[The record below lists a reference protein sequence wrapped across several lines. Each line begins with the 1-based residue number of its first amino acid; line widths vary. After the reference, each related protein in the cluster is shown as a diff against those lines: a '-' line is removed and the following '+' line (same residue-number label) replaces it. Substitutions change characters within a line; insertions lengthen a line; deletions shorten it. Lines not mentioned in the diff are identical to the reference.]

1 MNSKESIIIVDDTL
15 ENLQLLSNML
25 NDRGYEVRVAVNGVV
40 ALKSIQAVPP
50 DLILLDI
57 NMPQMDG
64 YEVCHHLKS
73 DPRICEIPV
82 IFMSALN
89 DVFDKVKA
97 FSIGGC
103 DYITKPFQVEEVF
116 ARIENQLRNIRLK
129 KQLEQSEA
137 KEREKAQKLADALIK
152 IQDAQVQINTEK
164 MFMLGKVVTGIVYE
178 ISNPINFIF
187 GNISHIHQY
196 VNDLV
201 DLVESYQKLV
211 PTPPMEI
218 QNKVEDSDIDFIKS
232 DLPKV
237 LHSMKIGS
245 KRIADIIS
253 SLKQFSQQDES
264 GFKAIDL
271 HQAIDNTLMILQYR
285 LREKSYRPA
294 IAITK
299 NYGKIPLVECLP
311 GNLHQV
317 FMNILTNAI
326 DSLESLFA
334 NNGLELGNYSARKSY
349 PEIRIN
355 TELTGVNF
363 VKITI
368 EDNGKGIEEDM
379 LDRIFEPFFSTKS
392 LGNTTGLGLSIG
404 HQIIVEK
411 HKGRLTCSSVPGQK
425 AKFVIEIPIQQEY
438 IKSSAITNFQ
448 RGIIPSQEL
457 GMR

>member
-1 MNSKESIIIVDDTL
+1 MDAKESIIIVDDTL

-25 NDRGYEVRVAVNGVV
+25 NEQGYEVRVAVNGVV
-40 ALKSIQAVPP
+40 ALQSIQAVPP

-64 YEVCHHLKS
+64 YEVCKHLKS
-73 DPRICEIPV
+73 DLHTCEIPV

-89 DVFDKVKA
+89 DVLDKVKA

-103 DYITKPFQVEEVF
+103 DYITKPFQVEEVL
-116 ARIENQLRNIRLK
+116 ARIENQLRNTRLK
-129 KQLEQSEA
+129 NQLALSEA
-137 KEREKAQKLADALIK
+137 QEREKAQKLAEALRK
-152 IQDAQVQINTEK
+152 IQDVQVQINTEK
-164 MFMLGKVVTGIVYE
+164 MFMLGKVVSGIAYE

-196 VNDLV
+196 ANDLV
-201 DLVESYQKLV
+201 ELVESYQKIF
-211 PTPPMEI
+211 PIPPVEI
-218 QNKVEDSDIDFIKS
+218 QQKIEDSDIDFVKS

-285 LREKSYRPA
+285 LKEKSYRPA
-294 IAITK
+294 IAVTK
-299 NYGKIPLVECLP
+299 NYAKLPLVECLP

-317 FMNILTNAI
+317 FMNILTNGI
-326 DSLESLFA
+326 DSLEARFA
-334 NNGLELGNYSARKSY
+334 NDALEVGNYSLSKIY

-355 TELTGVNF
+355 TELTDCNF

-368 EDNGKGIEEDM
+368 EDNGKGIEEDI
-379 LDRIFEPFFSTKS
+379 LDQIFEPVSSPKS
-392 LGNTTGLGLSIG
+392 LDNTTGLGLSIS

-411 HKGRLTCSSVPGQK
+411 HKGKLTCSSVSKQK
-425 AKFVIEIPIQQEY
+425 AKFVIELPIQQDY
-438 IKSSAITNFQ
+438 IKSSAITHFE
-448 RGIIPSQEL
+448 RGVIANKK
-457 GMR
+457 